1 MQPAT
6 TLPRCDARK
15 SVALL
20 TATFISTALVLGC
33 GMQDAASSMD
43 YLGLLPQQIDG
54 WTRGDSVATYDRQTI
69 FDYIDGAGEVY
80 RSYAF
85 DQVTVVTYTDAQG
98 RAVTVELFDMGNPSD
113 AYGVFSYARERED
126 TGIGGGYE
134 QRGSVLCFWQDRF
147 YVCVAFE
154 PGTAG
159 VDQDLIDIARA
170 ISAGLPTA
178 SERPNLVRLLP
189 TDGLMPFSER
199 FFHLH
204 QTLNY
209 HYYVAREN
217 LLNLNLGTNAVLAR
231 YQPGGAYLLIV
242 SYENESA
249 AAGAWL
255 SFRQGYL
262 PGSEPSRA
270 VRTENGRFVS
280 LQNYSRF
287 VVVVFDAESAAQAD
301 QLVQAAVDNLAE
313 SLDWGV

>member
-1 MQPAT
+1 
-6 TLPRCDARK
+6 
-15 SVALL
+15 
-20 TATFISTALVLGC
+20 
-33 GMQDAASSMD
+33 
-43 YLGLLPQQIDG
+43 
-54 WTRGDSVATYDRQTI
+54 
-69 FDYIDGAGEVY
+69 
-80 RSYAF
+80 
-85 DQVTVVTYTDAQG
+85 
-98 RAVTVELFDMGNPSD
+98 
-113 AYGVFSYARERED
+113 
-126 TGIGGGYE
+126 
-134 QRGSVLCFWQDRF
+134 
-147 YVCVAFE
+147 
-154 PGTAG
+154 
-159 VDQDLIDIARA
+159 
-170 ISAGLPTA
+170 
-178 SERPNLVRLLP
+178 
-189 TDGLMPFSER
+189 MPFSER